1 MSPTTMNTLF
11 LSARVLHILFGA
23 IWLGA
28 AIVVS
33 FFLLP
38 AIEQAGPD
46 GGKVVAGMIRRKFD
60 KFIPSIGG
68 ITVLTGFFL
77 YWHYTAGF
85 DPAMSASMGGRVF
98 GAGGILGTI
107 ALIIAGSVV
116 ARNMRKVVAL
126 MKQASETADAHSRA
140 PILEQAGQLR
150 RQAGKAGRI
159 VALLLIVTMV
169 LMALG
174 HYV

>member
-1 MSPTTMNTLF
+1 MNNLF
-11 LSARVLHILFGA
+11 LSVRVLHILLGA
-23 IWLGA
+23 TWLGA
-28 AIVVS
+28 AVVVS

-68 ITVLTGFFL
+68 MTVLTGFYL
-77 YWHYTAGF
+77 YWHFTGGF
-85 DPAMSASMGGRVF
+85 DPVVSAGMGARVF

-107 ALIIAGSVV
+107 ALILAGSVV
-116 ARNMRKVVAL
+116 AKNMRKVVAL
-126 MKQASETADAHSRA
+126 MKQASETADAHTRA
-140 PILEQAGQLR
+140 PLLEQAGQLR
-150 RQAGKAGRI
+150 RKAGAAGKI
-159 VALLLIVTMV
+159 VALLLIVTIV

>member
-1 MSPTTMNTLF
+1 MNTLF
-11 LSARVLHILFGA
+11 LSARVLHILLGA
-23 IWLGA
+23 TWLGA
-28 AIVVS
+28 AVVVS

-60 KFIPSIGG
+60 KFVPSIGG
-68 ITVLTGFFL
+68 LTVVTGFYL
-77 YWHYTAGF
+77 YWHFTNGF
-85 DPAMSASMGGRVF
+85 DPVASGSMGARVF
-98 GAGGILGTI
+98 GAGGVLGTI

-126 MKQASETADAHSRA
+126 MKQAAETTDAQIRA
-140 PILEQAGQLR
+140 PLLEQAGQLR
-150 RQAGKAGRI
+150 RKAGKAGRI
-159 VALLLIVTMV
+159 VALLLIVTIV

>member
-1 MSPTTMNTLF
+1 MNTLF
-11 LSARVLHILFGA
+11 LSVRVLHILLGA
-23 IWLGA
+23 TWLGA
-28 AIVVS
+28 AVVVS
-33 FFLLP
+33 LFLLP

-68 ITVLTGFFL
+68 MTVLTGFYL
-77 YWHYTAGF
+77 YWHYTDGF
-85 DPAMSASMGGRVF
+85 DPATSASMGGRVF
-98 GAGGILGTI
+98 CAGGILGTV

-116 ARNMRKVVAL
+116 AKNMRKVVAL
-126 MKQASETADAHSRA
+126 MKQAGETTDAHTRA
-140 PILEQAGQLR
+140 PLLEQAGQLR
-150 RQAGKAGRI
+150 RKAGAAGRI
-159 VALLLIVTMV
+159 VAVLLIVTIV